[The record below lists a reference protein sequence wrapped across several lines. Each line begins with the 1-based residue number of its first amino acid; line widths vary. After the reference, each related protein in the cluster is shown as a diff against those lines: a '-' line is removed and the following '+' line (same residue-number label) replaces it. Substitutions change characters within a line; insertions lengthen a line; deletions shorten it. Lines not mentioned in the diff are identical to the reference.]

1 MLHRTDVDG
10 VPTLLAPSTG
20 PMTAGLTFRVGLA
33 DEGAAR
39 IGITHLVEHLALH
52 RHGVA
57 DYHYNGATGSVVTHF
72 HMQGSERD
80 IVTYLEMVCD
90 SLADLPVQRLETE
103 KAILRTEAAGRGG
116 GVNRMLPMWRY
127 GAQHYG
133 LVSYPEW
140 GIDRL
145 GPDDVRAWANAWFT
159 QANAVLWISGDR
171 VPPGLRLRLPAGTLR
186 PVPVASTILPATPA
200 YFTGAAGGVVF
211 DGVMRRHVAGS
222 MFALMLERE
231 LFRSLRQEGGLS
243 YAASASYDPRG
254 DGMAVVTAFAD
265 ALPEKQRAVVGGFV
279 DVLAGFRVGRISQ
292 TELDA
297 VRTKRDEAL
306 RHPDAP
312 AGRLPGLATDLLTGA
327 RLRTLDE
334 LRAQLYAV
342 TLADVHDAALQALGS
357 GLLQVPPGSRADW
370 AGFAAAPTTS
380 TDAVPGHTYRA
391 VDGSGASLV
400 LGADGVSIVEGECR
414 ATVRYRSCAVVHAW
428 PDGARQLIG
437 LDGIAVLVEPALFA
451 APADTAARI
460 DRSVHPSIILPMP
473 ARDPDDIPRP
483 SPAAATGPFPPS
495 TGTFPAP
502 TGGTPPATGGIPR
515 TIAVLPPDGAF
526 PPFTG
531 RFSPATGTLP
541 PASSPRP

>member
-10 VPTLLAPSTG
+10 VATLLAPGSG

-72 HMQGSERD
+72 HMQGSESD
-80 IVTYLEMVCD
+80 IVTYLEMLCD
-90 SLADLPVQRLETE
+90 SLANLPVQRLETE

-145 GPDDVRAWANAWFT
+145 GPDDVQAWASAWFT
-159 QANAVLWISGDR
+159 RANAVLWISGDR
-171 VPPGLRLRLPAGTLR
+171 IPPGLRLRLPAGTLR
-186 PVPVASTILPATPA
+186 PVPVASTILPPTPA
-200 YFTGAAGGVVF
+200 YFNGAAGGVVF
-211 DGVMRRHVAGS
+211 DGITRRHPAGS
-222 MFALMLERE
+222 VFALMLERE
-231 LFRSLRQEGGLS
+231 LFRSLRQESGLS
-243 YAASASYDPRG
+243 YAASAAYDPRG
-254 DGMAVVTAFAD
+254 DGFAVVTAFAD
-265 ALPEKQRAVVGGFV
+265 ALPEKQGAVVGGFV
-279 DVLAGFRVGRISQ
+279 DVLAGFRVGRILQ

-297 VRTKRDEAL
+297 VRAKCDEAL
-306 RHPDAP
+306 RHRDA
-312 AGRLPGLATDLLTGA
+312 AADRLPGLATDLLTGA
-327 RLRTLDE
+327 RLRSLDE
-334 LRAQLYAV
+334 LRASLHAV
-342 TLADVHDAALQALGS
+342 TLADVHAAALQVLGS

-370 AGFAAAPTTS
+370 AGFVAAPTTS
-380 TDAVPGHTYRA
+380 TDAIPGHTYRA
-391 VDGSGASLV
+391 VDGSGAALV
-400 LGADGVSIVEGECR
+400 LGADGVSVVDGECR

-451 APADTAARI
+451 APADTTARI
-460 DRSVHPSIILPMP
+460 DRSVDPSIVLPMP
-473 ARDPDDIPRP
+473 ARNPSDIPRP
-483 SPAAATGPFPPS
+483 APAPSSGGFPSSTGPIPGTAGVLPP
-495 TGTFPAP
+495 
-502 TGGTPPATGGIPR
+502 
-515 TIAVLPPDGAF
+515 IAVLPPGGSFPPVTGTF

-531 RFSPATGTLP
+531 
-541 PASSPRP
+541 PRPPSGGTFPPSN

>member
-10 VPTLLAPSTG
+10 VATLLAPGSG

-72 HMQGSERD
+72 HMQGSESD
-80 IVTYLEMVCD
+80 IVTYLEMLCD
-90 SLADLPVQRLETE
+90 SLANLPVQRLETE

-145 GPDDVRAWANAWFT
+145 GPDDVQAWASAWFT
-159 QANAVLWISGDR
+159 RANAVLWVSGDR
-171 VPPGLRLRLPAGTLR
+171 IPPGLRLRLPAGTLR

-211 DGVMRRHVAGS
+211 DGITRRHPAGS
-222 MFALMLERE
+222 VFALMLERE
-231 LFRSLRQEGGLS
+231 LFRSLRQESGLS
-243 YAASASYDPRG
+243 YAASAAYDPRG
-254 DGMAVVTAFAD
+254 DGFAVVTAFAD
-265 ALPEKQRAVVGGFV
+265 ALPEKQGAVVGGFV
-279 DVLAGFRVGRISQ
+279 DVLAGFRVGRILQ

-297 VRTKRDEAL
+297 VRAKRDEAL
-306 RHPDAP
+306 RHRDA
-312 AGRLPGLATDLLTGA
+312 AADRLPGLATDLLTGA
-327 RLRTLDE
+327 RLRSLDE
-334 LRAQLYAV
+334 LRASLHAV
-342 TLADVHDAALQALGS
+342 TLADVHAAALQVLGS
-357 GLLQVPPGSRADW
+357 GLLQVPSGSRADW
-370 AGFAAAPTTS
+370 AGFVAAPTTS
-380 TDAVPGHTYRA
+380 TDAIPGHTYRA
-391 VDGSGASLV
+391 VDGSGAALV
-400 LGADGVSIVEGECR
+400 LGADGVSVVDGECR

-451 APADTAARI
+451 APADTTARI
-460 DRSVHPSIILPMP
+460 DRSVDPSIVLPMP
-473 ARDPDDIPRP
+473 ARNPGDTPRP
-483 SPAAATGPFPPS
+483 APAPSSGGFPSSTGPIP
-495 TGTFPAP
+495 GTA
-502 TGGTPPATGGIPR
+502 G
-515 TIAVLPPDGAF
+515 VLPPGGSFPPVTGTF

-531 RFSPATGTLP
+531 LRP
-541 PASSPRP
+541 PSGGMFPPSN